1 MKLVVRTE
9 SRGLRKAS
17 SLGFSACLHGSV
29 LAWVALGPMVPQGP
43 PPSLYDQAI
52 RNHKIVWYNL
62 HQRLPD
68 ISPAERRDSRPP
80 RARVK
85 ASQHLVAG
93 TQETQRPPQLIWTPA
108 PLIETRQMLPSP
120 NIVALA
126 APARPVRDFAAPPET
141 PRTQRPAPSLPEAPA
156 IAAAQPVAV
165 PLPPIARPQPR
176 TFTPP
181 PEARPETALP
191 VLAAAPEL
199 TIAMAKQPAAVN
211 ALPPLQPA
219 RRTFI
224 PPVEAAQAP
233 APQPASLPAAPQIP
247 AATTPN
253 APEVPLTAVA
263 RAVRPFRAPAAP
275 GTAAAPPAA
284 PLAEAPEVAAAH
296 RAPEASLAIVGLL
309 PTRNAEIPTPKASQ
323 QAGFSAGPQQRP
335 DGGDSDAGTSQL
347 VVPGLLVRGGAKEQ
361 PEPTL
366 LASLEPP
373 TSVRNLVAAARSVN
387 VAPSASAATEPPR
400 APRVIGAPDRRFD
413 GRLVYTIAIQ
423 MPNVTSF
430 SGSWIVWFAEREPVS
445 GQAPDVHPP
454 SPLRKVDP
462 KYIAAA
468 AAEKVEGRVRLAAVI
483 RKNGHVD
490 TVELLQHL
498 DSRLDQSAAEALAKW
513 EFAPALRDG
522 SPVEVDAVFEIPFH
536 LAPRLPK

>member
-1 MKLVVRTE
+1 MKLVVRPE
-9 SRGLRKAS
+9 GRGLRKAS
-17 SLGFSACLHGSV
+17 SLGLSACLHGSV
-29 LAWVALGPMVPQGP
+29 LAWVALGPVIPQGP

-62 HQRLPD
+62 HERLPD
-68 ISPAERRDSRPP
+68 ISPAERHDPRPL

-85 ASQHLVAG
+85 APQHLVAG
-93 TQETQRPPQLIWTPA
+93 KQETQRPPQLIWTPA
-108 PLIETRQMLPSP
+108 PIIETRQMLPSP
-120 NIVALA
+120 NVVALA
-126 APARPVRDFAAPPET
+126 APARPVRDFAAPPEA
-141 PRTQRPAPSLPEAPA
+141 PRAERPAPSLPEAPA
-156 IAAAQPVAV
+156 IAASQPVAV
-165 PLPPIARPQPR
+165 SLPPIARPQPR
-176 TFTPP
+176 IFTPP
-181 PEARPETALP
+181 PEARPEIAQP

-211 ALPPLQPA
+211 ALLPLQPA

-224 PPVEAAQAP
+224 PPAEATHAP

-247 AATTPN
+247 AAANPT
-253 APEVPLTAVA
+253 APAVPFTAVA
-263 RAVRPFRAPAAP
+263 RAVRPFRAPAGPGAP
-275 GTAAAPPAA
+275 AAPPAA
-284 PLAEAPEVAAAH
+284 PLADAPEVAAAH

-323 QAGFSAGPQQRP
+323 QAGFSAGPQPRP

-347 VVPGLLVRGGAKEQ
+347 LVPGLLIRDGTKEQ

-373 TSVRNLVAAARSVN
+373 TSVRNLMAAARSIK
-387 VAPSASAATEPPR
+387 VAPSVSAATEPLH

>member
-1 MKLVVRTE
+1 MKLVVRPE

-29 LAWVALGPMVPQGP
+29 LAWVAFGPVIPQGP

-62 HQRLPD
+62 HERLPD
-68 ISPAERRDSRPP
+68 ISPAERRDPRPP

-85 ASQHLVAG
+85 ASQHMVAG
-93 TQETQRPPQLIWTPA
+93 KQETQRPPQLVWTPA
-108 PLIETRQMLPSP
+108 PIIETQKMLPSP
-120 NIVALA
+120 NVVALA
-126 APARPVRDFAAPPET
+126 APARPVRDFAAPPEG

-165 PLPPIARPQPR
+165 SLPPMARPQPR
-176 TFTPP
+176 TFAPP
-181 PEARPETALP
+181 PEARPEIALP
-191 VLAAAPEL
+191 LLAAAPEL
-199 TIAMAKQPAAVN
+199 TIAVAKQPLAVN
-211 ALPPLQPA
+211 PLPPLQPA

-224 PPVEAAQAP
+224 PPVEATHAP
-233 APQPASLPAAPQIP
+233 APQLANLPAAPQIP

-253 APEVPLTAVA
+253 SPEVPLTAVA

-275 GTAAAPPAA
+275 GTPAAPAAA
-284 PLAEAPEVAAAH
+284 PLAEAPEVAAAD

-323 QAGFSAGPQQRP
+323 QAGFSAGPQPRP
-335 DGGDSDAGTSQL
+335 DGGDSDAGKSQL
-347 VVPGLLVRGGAKEQ
+347 VVPGLFVGGGAKEQ

-366 LASLEPP
+366 VASLEPP
-373 TSVRNLVAAARSVN
+373 TSLRNLMVAARSVN
-387 VAPSASAATEPPR
+387 VAPSASAVIEPPR
-400 APRVIGAPDRRFD
+400 APRVIGVPDRRFN
-413 GRLVYTIAIQ
+413 GRVVYTIAIQ
-423 MPNVTSF
+423 MPNVTSY
-430 SGSWIVWFAEREPVS
+430 SGSWIVWFAEREPVP
-445 GQAPDVHPP
+445 GQAPDVHAP

-468 AAEKVEGRVRLAAVI
+468 ADEKVEGKVRLAAVI

-498 DSRLDQSAAEALAKW
+498 DNRLDHSAEEALAKW

-522 SPVEVDAVFEIPFH
+522 TPIEVDAVFEIPFH
-536 LAPRLPK
+536 LAPRLLK